1 MSAFVPP
8 LPILT
13 LGLASPPLSSLYP
26 FFSLQPLEVASSLSN
41 SPFFSS
47 PLPFFILLL
56 LPRRKVRAE
65 LLCIQGIHQPPFS
78 CRKKLEGGTSLPPFL
93 PPWRRPQKRKGR
105 GEAKEPLRRSDLVLV
120 VSLERRRRKRPLS
133 AAGGRARPPPAY
145 IGAILQPREG
155 GRGREK
161 RRHSTNSAAVPPS
174 LPSLL
179 NSADCCLSLARGL
192 SPASL
197 SPHAGGDSR
206 KTAKT
211 ERTSALLGARGGGE
225 RPRGA
230 LPPSPSPP
238 L

>member
-13 LGLASPPLSSLYP
+13 QGLASPPLSSLDP

-78 CRKKLEGGTSLPPFL
+78 CRKKLEGGTSLL
-93 PPWRRPQKRKGR
+93 PWRRPQKRKGR

-120 VSLERRRRKRPLS
+120 VSLERRRRRRPLS

-145 IGAILQPREG
+145 VHRRYFTAPG
-155 GRGREK
+155 GRRREK

-179 NSADCCLSLARGL
+179 NLADCCLSLARGL
-192 SPASL
+192 SPAS
-197 SPHAGGDSR
+197 PPPTHAGGDSR